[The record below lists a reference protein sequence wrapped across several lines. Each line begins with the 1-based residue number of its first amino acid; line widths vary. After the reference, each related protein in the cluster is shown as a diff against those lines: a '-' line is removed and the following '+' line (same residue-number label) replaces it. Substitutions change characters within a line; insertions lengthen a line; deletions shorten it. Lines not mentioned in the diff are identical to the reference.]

1 MAVQA
6 DIGNF
11 EQSQAMIE
19 KVIERYGRIDVL
31 VNNAGV
37 WRGGKINLVTKAD
50 WDYVID
56 TNVKGLFNC
65 TQSVVPQMI
74 KQGGGSIINITSII
88 GLIGF
93 AGDSIYGSTKAAIIG
108 FTKSLSKEVARRGI
122 TVNAMLPLDAAAQ
135 ADLAHE
141 YERLALFPDARAA
154 LVALAPR
161 PRWVLSNGT
170 HAMLDPL
177 LTASGLDDVLDGC
190 ISVDEAGV
198 YKPSPAVYALA
209 ANRLDLPPA
218 SIAFV
223 SANAWDAAGAQ
234 AFGFTAF
241 WINRA
246 GVPFERHAPP
256 PAYAVGSLREVAAIV
271 AA

>member
-1 MAVQA
+1 MLRPALKACVFDAYGTLFDVQSVAARAEALAPGHSA
-6 DIGNF
+6 DL
-11 EQSQAMIE
+11 A
-19 KVIERYGRIDVL
+19 R
-31 VNNAGV
+31 V
-37 WRGGKINLVTKAD
+37 WRAKQLEYTWLSSLMTAPHYARPDFRAITGMALEYAVAALV
-50 WDYVID
+50 
-56 TNVKGLFNC
+56 
-65 TQSVVPQMI
+65 
-74 KQGGGSIINITSII
+74 
-88 GLIGF
+88 
-93 AGDSIYGSTKAAIIG
+93 
-108 FTKSLSKEVARRGI
+108 
-122 TVNAMLPLDAAAQ
+122 LPLDAAAR
-135 ADLAHE
+135 ADLARE

-154 LVALAPR
+154 LVALGPR
-161 PRWVLSNGT
+161 PRWILSNGT

-209 ANRLDLPPA
+209 AKRLDLPPP

-246 GVPFERHAPP
+246 GVPFERHAPA

-271 AA
+271 AG